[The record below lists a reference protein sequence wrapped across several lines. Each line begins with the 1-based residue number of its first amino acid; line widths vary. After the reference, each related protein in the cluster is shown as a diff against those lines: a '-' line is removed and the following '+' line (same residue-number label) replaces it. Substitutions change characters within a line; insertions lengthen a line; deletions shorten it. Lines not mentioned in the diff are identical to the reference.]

1 MTFLLLDVPDSIKIS
16 ITQLHIVSFNKPL
29 LFACLNTLKT
39 SRQDTLTVMDI
50 GLGEL
55 STFFRNN
62 LILLLVSVSCI

>member
-16 ITQLHIVSFNKPL
+16 ITQLHIVSFNKPFIIR
-29 LFACLNTLKT
+29 LFEYFKT

-55 STFFRNN
+55 STFF
-62 LILLLVSVSCI
+62 SQ